1 MTSALKIGELARLT
15 GVPVETVRYY
25 EREGLMGAPARSQG
39 NYRLYSPAQVEQ
51 LQFIRHCRLL
61 DMTLDEIRSL
71 LSLRAQPEQS
81 CGGVNEL
88 LDRHIGHVAARIRDL
103 TLLQAQLRDLR
114 RRCPAVQTVR
124 QCEILQSLATPPAVE
139 QYGAK

>member
-1 MTSALKIGELARLT
+1 MTGALKIGELARLT
-15 GVPVETVRYY
+15 AVPVETIRYY

-39 NYRLYSPAQVEQ
+39 NYRLYSPAQAEQ

-61 DMTLDEIRSL
+61 DMSLDEIRAL

-88 LDRHIGHVAARIRDL
+88 LDRHIAHVAARIRDL
-103 TLLQAQLRDLR
+103 TLLQAQLIELR
-114 RRCPAVQTVR
+114 QRCPAAQTVR
-124 QCEILQSLATPPAVE
+124 QCEILHSLATPPAAS
-139 QYGAK
+139 QQR